1 MKRKWLKDLLEEKN
15 KMLVR
20 YNKVL
25 STDTGIISVFNFSN
39 NNGGTHDSFM
49 YYNDYVV
56 IDKRKEVKY
65 E

>member
-1 MKRKWLKDLLEEKN
+1 MSLKELLEKHN

-25 STDTGIISVFNFSN
+25 SSDTGIISVFNFSN
-39 NNGGTHDSFM
+39 SNGSTYDSFM

-56 IDKRKEVKY
+56 IDKRKD
-65 E
+65 